1 MVFYIKRSIKFT
13 LVGHFRLENGLDLR
27 KRAKKYPANNCRTQ
41 YKYIFKGSEKGAYA
55 FSLHEFI
62 LAHKYEQT
70 MNKGEI
76 ILIFFEVGQTF

>member
-1 MVFYIKRSIKFT
+1 M
-13 LVGHFRLENGLDLR
+13 
-27 KRAKKYPANNCRTQ
+27 Q

-55 FSLHEFI
+55 FSLHEII

-76 ILIFFEVGQTF
+76 FIYFFGVGSDFFIGFGGPFLELVSKFKNAKSI